1 MGPTFTN
8 AIFPFRSS
16 EISTVCQSSTATS
29 AHNADATSWSSS
41 WSSSSGSQNG
51 QVDFGS
57 LAAGTGSDQ
66 CREIVPPP
74 RWAAVVPEWSGGLF
88 WNMNFE
94 APVSRRCLRP
104 SKDEFANIAADHA
117 YGKRRQRPSTQRRP
131 ALSGMS
137 SHSCIASLRQHTLSD
152 HLHCRLEP
160 DPRRASWQPGR
171 HADDC
176 SRWRHAQQLRRSTP
190 HSADWQPASSSNDS
204 RRRRRFCT
212 PLFYRCA
219 AWQQWLHDWRCR
231 RRRGSRSPQCHRDWH
246 LAAFVHWCGGQPSPN
261 AGCGTQLC
269 DCLCGSLAVYS
280 GTNVEC

>member
-41 WSSSSGSQNG
+41 WSSSSGNENG

-74 RWAAVVPEWSGGLF
+74 RWAAVVPEWSGGLV

-94 APVSRRCLRP
+94 APVSTRSLRT
-104 SKDEFANIAADHA
+104 SAKVELADIVIDSHDRE
-117 YGKRRQRPSTQRRP
+117 RRQRPSTQRRP

-137 SHSCIASLRQHTLSD
+137 PHSCIASLRQHTLSD

-160 DPRRASWQPGR
+160 DTRRPSWQPGR
-171 HADDC
+171 HAHHC
-176 SRWRHAQQLRRSTP
+176 SRWRHA
-190 HSADWQPASSSNDS
+190 
-204 RRRRRFCT
+204 
-212 PLFYRCA
+212 
-219 AWQQWLHDWRCR
+219 
-231 RRRGSRSPQCHRDWH
+231 
-246 LAAFVHWCGGQPSPN
+246 
-261 AGCGTQLC
+261 
-269 DCLCGSLAVYS
+269 
-280 GTNVEC
+280 